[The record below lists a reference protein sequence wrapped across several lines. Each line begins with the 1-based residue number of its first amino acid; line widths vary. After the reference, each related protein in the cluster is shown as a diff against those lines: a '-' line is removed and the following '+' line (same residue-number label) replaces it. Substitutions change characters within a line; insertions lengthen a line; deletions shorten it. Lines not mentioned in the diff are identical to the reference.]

1 MIASSG
7 TFALRVRFAR
17 KKIVCSIDC
26 QNRTGRR
33 SKPNASMDFRVTPVK
48 PIHDKEGHRSLGLGV
63 RAKSEV
69 ARADEV
75 TE

>member
-1 MIASSG
+1 
-7 TFALRVRFAR
+7 
-17 KKIVCSIDC
+17 
-26 QNRTGRR
+26 
-33 SKPNASMDFRVTPVK
+33 MDFRVTPVK

-63 RAKSEV
+63 RAKSGI